1 MRKLM
6 LRALILA
13 LVLGVFA
20 SAPARAQAAHPQ
32 HVQVALISDAAAIAP
47 GAHFTVGLV
56 QTIEPG
62 WHTYWRNPGDSGDAT
77 KIAWHLPTGF
87 SAGDIQWPAPER
99 MPVAFLMNYGY
110 AGEVI
115 FPIAMTAP
123 ARLPIGRAATL
134 NADVSWLV
142 CSDICIPE
150 QATVSLTL
158 PVEARGRENRTDG
171 VRVARAE
178 ALLPDPLGS
187 GLLRKLAHIT
197 SGDSGTLSI
206 ELPGDASRL
215 RNLAFF
221 PYPRNAIDHAA
232 PQNPRVGPGGVS
244 FTLKAGSAHNLGNV
258 PLSGVVTS
266 EIRMPNGA
274 WRRFAFELEA
284 TPGTVIAGTTE
295 APAAG
300 AEVGAAAAVPPS
312 SQGGGS
318 IGVAMLLAFLGGL
331 ILNIMPCVLPVL
343 SIKALAFAGGGNIA
357 ETRRQGV
364 LYLIGVVGAFLGMAL
379 LLMVLRGAGEA
390 VGWGFQLQSPWMSA
404 GLALLF
410 FVIGLNLLGVFTLGG
425 GLQNAGAGLTR
436 QGKDLSALFTGV
448 LAVVAATPCTAP
460 FMAGAI
466 GMALMQSNAAT
477 LAIFAALA
485 LGFALPLTALSF
497 LPTMQRWLP
506 KPGAWMERAKIVL
519 AFPMFATA
527 AWLISVLSAQ
537 SGAGGV
543 VGVLMFAAAIA
554 FALVVGRWGRVWVI
568 VGAAALV
575 IAGVFA
581 IPALNAPH
589 IASVQTAEA
598 WSSARVAQL
607 RAQGKPVF
615 VNFTAAWCVTCQ
627 VNELGVL
634 RSPQVRDAFRA
645 HNVAYLEAD
654 WTNPNAD
661 IAAAL
666 AAQGRAG
673 VPLYLYYPPGN
684 APPVVLPQMLNEDLV
699 VLTVSGSR

>member
-1 MRKLM
+1 MRRLM
-6 LRALILA
+6 LRALLFA

-20 SAPARAQAAHPQ
+20 PASARAQTAHPQ
-32 HVQVALISDAAAIAP
+32 HVQVALVSDAAAIAP
-47 GAHFTVGLV
+47 GEHFAVGLV

-77 KIAWHLPTGF
+77 KVAWHLPTGF

-123 ARLPIGRAATL
+123 PRLPIGRAVTL

-142 CSDICIPE
+142 CSDICIQE
-150 QATVSLTL
+150 QTTVSLTL
-158 PVEARGRENRTDG
+158 PVAAQAQADAAGAARIA
-171 VRVARAE
+171 RVQLPQTSSAE
-178 ALLPDPLGS
+178 AHVTAGAPS
-187 GLLRKLAHIT
+187 
-197 SGDSGTLSI
+197 TLSI
-206 ELPGDASRL
+206 ALGNIAAHTRDFY
-215 RNLAFF
+215 FF
-221 PYPRNAIDHAA
+221 PYSRRAIDHAA
-232 PQNPRVGPGGVS
+232 PQPVRVGPQGVS
-244 FTLKAGSAHNLGNV
+244 ISLKEGASHDLGQAPLDGVLTFKQLAGDRAH
-258 PLSGVVTS
+258 
-266 EIRMPNGA
+266 A
-274 WRRFAFELEA
+274 WAPVSLEVHA
-284 TPGTVIAGTTE
+284 TPGPVIAGTSDTPAQSTE
-295 APAAG
+295 NDGAQPASNSSTPDMSIW
-300 AEVGAAAAVPPS
+300 VAV
-312 SQGGGS
+312 
-318 IGVAMLLAFLGGL
+318 LFAFLGGL

-343 SIKALAFAGGGNIA
+343 SIKALAFATSADSAGS
-357 ETRRQGV
+357 RRQGIF
-364 LYLIGVVGAFLGMAL
+364 YLLGVVGAFLGLALALMAL
-379 LLMVLRGAGEA
+379 RSAGQA
-390 VGWGFQLQSPWMSA
+390 AGWGFQLQSPWMSA

-425 GLQNAGAGLTR
+425 SLQNAGAGLTR
-436 QGKDLSALFTGV
+436 QGKDLSALFIGV

-466 GMALMQSNAAT
+466 GMALVQSSPTT

-497 LPTMQRWLP
+497 APALQRWLP

-527 AWLISVLSAQ
+527 AWLVSVLGAQ
-537 SGAGGV
+537 TGAGGTV
-543 VGVLMFAAAIA
+543 SVLMFAAAIA
-554 FALVVGRWGRVWVI
+554 FALVVGRWGRAWI
-568 VGAAALV
+568 VAGAAAIV
-575 IAGVFA
+575 VAGVFA
-581 IPALNAPH
+581 IPALNAPRTAV
-589 IASVQTAEA
+589 ASTVEA
-598 WSSARVAQL
+598 WSPARVAQL

-634 RSPQVRDAFRA
+634 RSPQVRAAFRD
-645 HNVAYLEAD
+645 HGVTYLEAD

-673 VPLYLYYPPGN
+673 VPLYLYYPPNN
-684 APPVVLPQMLNEDLV
+684 AAPVVLPQVLNEDLV